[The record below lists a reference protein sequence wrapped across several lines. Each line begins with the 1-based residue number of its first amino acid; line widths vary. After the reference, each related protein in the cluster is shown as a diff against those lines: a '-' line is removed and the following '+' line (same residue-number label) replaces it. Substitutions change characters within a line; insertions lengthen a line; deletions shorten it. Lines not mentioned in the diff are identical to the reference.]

1 MEFLSGIVERIT
13 YSNEENGFSVIKLK
27 SKGFNDL
34 VTVVGSMATVN
45 IGSAVR
51 VKGVWKNN
59 GQYGRQ
65 FCAQEYE
72 ETVPATVKGIEKY
85 LGSGLIK
92 GIGPVNAKRIV
103 DMFGTETIEVIESKT
118 ERLMEIEGI
127 GEKRVQMIKKA
138 WEEQKDI
145 KNIMLFLQGNGVSAS
160 YAVKIYK
167 AYGNESIELVKENPY
182 RLAQDIWGIGFKT
195 ADGIARNMGYDENSI
210 ERCCAGAV
218 YVLGE
223 LSNEGHC
230 FSLREELVKSACDML
245 GVEAELV
252 ERAIDKM
259 SAEQLLIEEE
269 SAVYIPGL
277 YYSEIGAA
285 SRIVKI
291 AAQKSSYAGFDT
303 GLMLEA
309 MQSESGMRYDKVQLE
324 AIRTAVNSKFMVLT
338 GGPGTGKTTTTNAI
352 IKLFERLG
360 AKVSLAAPTGRAAKR
375 LSETTGKKALTIHR
389 LLEFKPPAGYQKN
402 QDNPLP
408 CDVLVIDEASMVD
421 IVMMNTLLKAVRD
434 EAVVI
439 LVGDVDQLPSV
450 GPGKVLQDIIA
461 SGAVPVVKLER
472 IFRQAMGSRIITN
485 AHKIN
490 KGQFPDLSN
499 SKKSDFFFMEEEDP
513 EKVAL
518 MIRELC
524 SSRLP
529 KYYGVDAVDD
539 IQVICPMQR
548 GSTGTVSF
556 NQTLQEVL
564 NPSGVSVR
572 YAGVE
577 YRVGDK
583 VMQIKNNY
591 DKNVF
596 NGDIGRIRHIDKE
609 AGSLAICFDDRLVE
623 YDTSDMN
630 EVVLAYATTV
640 HKSQGSEYRVV
651 VAPITMQHFVMLQR
665 NLIYTCITRAKQ
677 VLVLVGSKKAIA
689 MAVKNNK
696 IVDRNTRL
704 SERIIKQA

>member
-13 YSNEENGFSVIKLK
+13 YANEENGFSVIKLK

-34 VTVVGSMATVN
+34 VTVVGNMATVN
-45 IGSAVR
+45 IGSAVK

-65 FCAQEYE
+65 FCSVEYE

-103 DMFGTETIEVIESKT
+103 DMFGTETIEVIESQT

-167 AYGNESIELVKENPY
+167 VYGNESIELVKENPY

-223 LSNEGHC
+223 LSNDGHC

-291 AAQKSSYAGFDT
+291 AAQKSAYEGFDVN
-303 GLMLEA
+303 LMLEA

-324 AIRTAVNSKFMVLT
+324 AIRTAVSSKFMVLT

-402 QDNPLP
+402 QDNPLT

-548 GSTGTVSF
+548 GSTGTASF

-596 NGDIGRIRHIDKE
+596 NGDIGRIRHIDRE
-609 AGSLAICFDDRLVE
+609 AGSLAICFDERLVE